1 MLVRYL
7 KNIFP
12 PKMLLLDLNVMTYE
26 IKLLIKDEKKEK
38 CVTSDFFQFYDLTT
52 LMRIS
57 KKI

>member
-1 MLVRYL
+1 MLVRNL
-7 KNIFP
+7 KKIFP

-57 KKI
+57 RKI

>member
-1 MLVRYL
+1 
-7 KNIFP
+7 
-12 PKMLLLDLNVMTYE
+12 MLLLDLNVMTYE

>member
-1 MLVRYL
+1 MLVRNL
-7 KNIFP
+7 KKIFP

-26 IKLLIKDEKKEK
+26 IKILIKDEKKEK
-38 CVTSDFFQFYDLTT
+38 SVTSDFFQFYDLTT

>member
-26 IKLLIKDEKKEK
+26 IKILIKDEKKEK
-38 CVTSDFFQFYDLTT
+38 SVTSDFFQFYDLTT